1 MKGCRSLNKNEIK
14 AIMELKGIAARDRA
28 MFILQLNTGCRI
40 GEILSLR
47 IKDVANKNGFIFSS
61 FELKA
66 KNVKTRRGASIV
78 INNTAKSA
86 LSRHVRILLSKGYS
100 MDSALFPSRQGRFG
114 TGITRARAAQIYKNL
129 FEMAQVY
136 GGRLATHC
144 CRKSFSAAVYSQS
157 KDILL
162 VKTLLR
168 HANISSSLSY
178 LESALQSVKDAVL
191 TLKFV

>member
-1 MKGCRSLNKNEIK
+1 MKGCRSLNKGEIK
-14 AIMELKGIAARDRA
+14 AIMELKGISARDRA

-78 INNTAKSA
+78 INNTAKTA
-86 LSRHVRILLSKGYS
+86 LGRHVRILL
-100 MDSALFPSRQGRFG
+100 
-114 TGITRARAAQIYKNL
+114 AQIYKNL

-144 CRKSFSAAVYSQS
+144 CRKSFAAAVYSQS

-191 TLKFV
+191 TLKFA